1 MTTYRDFEDLRDNA
15 PAAYKAEIAIDLGH
29 ADKERLSELWAATTD
44 GEFRLTLTG
53 AAGRFWERNLR
64 LRESDIPED
73 HFAVEVVV
81 DSYADPE
88 MGHTIYLDAVAYCGS
103 EEVGEQCWEMLADD
117 DLERDFA
124 AHLIKRVKEFISPHA
139 DPTGLE
145 CQVEVV
151 EVSEL

>member
-1 MTTYRDFEDLRDNA
+1 MTTYRDFDDLRDNA
-15 PAAYKAEIAIDLGH
+15 PAAYRAEIAIDLAH
-29 ADKERLSELWAATTD
+29 ADSGRLAELWAATTD
-44 GEFRLTLTG
+44 GEFRLLLTG

-64 LRESDIPED
+64 LREPDVGED
-73 HFAVEVVV
+73 QFAVQVVV

-103 EEVGEQCWEMLADD
+103 EQVGSLCWDMLEDD

-124 AHLIKRVKEFISPHA
+124 AHLVKRVAEFISPLA
-139 DPTGLE
+139 DPAGLD
-145 CQVEVV
+145 CQVEVT